1 MPPLWICLATSWL
14 RSNVA
19 ILALLPA
26 SAVAFCAARATSPAS
41 VTTSVIDGSCCSLAP
56 MVCCTDGRSVPLT
69 LMFSVLGSVFFTPAH
84 RASSWTCPCSWMT
97 QSVWLFGVAWTIFCP
112 TVCPARSS
120 SEPKYIRAPY
130 CLYWSKPALNATTGI
145 PAVAAA
151 WAAGPMASGEGSVVA
166 MPSTLLSTAFWIRVA
181 CLPAS
186 GSLEYFSV
194 TLRFLAAASAPLRIL
209 SQNVSPGDSCV
220 TIAVVYSCP
229 GPRVFGAPPGRW
241 RPGRAPPRTATTASV
256 RSDLREPIFIDL
268 SPSLGS
274 LPGGDCVVLLK
285 RVVLRRPWA
294 GSGRVLVRG
303 GE

>member
-112 TVCPARSS
+112 TVWPARSS

-145 PAVAAA
+145 PAVAGGRGRRADGVRGGQPGGDAVDLAVDRVLDQGRLLARVRVVGVLQRDVEVLGRGLGPVADLVPERVTGRLVRDHRDGVALAGAA
-151 WAAGPMASGEGSVVA
+151 APV
-166 MPSTLLSTAFWIRVA
+166 LSA
-181 CLPAS
+181 P
-186 GSLEYFSV
+186 
-194 TLRFLAAASAPLRIL
+194 LAAA
-209 SQNVSPGDSCV
+209 
-220 TIAVVYSCP
+220 
-229 GPRVFGAPPGRW
+229 GRE
-241 RPGRAPPRTATTASV
+241 RGRADRHDGERAE
-256 RSDLREPIFIDL
+256 RS
-268 SPSLGS
+268 S
-274 LPGGDCVVLLK
+274 
-285 RVVLRRPWA
+285 
-294 GSGRVLVRG
+294 
-303 GE
+303 